1 VAEQLVAH
9 FGGLHK
15 LMAASV
21 AELQAVDGVAE
32 PQARAVRE
40 GLSRLAEVTL
50 LEKYS

>member
-1 VAEQLVAH
+1 
-9 FGGLHK
+9 
-15 LMAASV
+15 
-21 AELQAVDGVAE
+21 VDGVAE